1 MKPPRL
7 LLPNAIAPAIA
18 LTLTLA
24 IALGSAASSAFAE
37 TLTRYQATPASKVT
51 VNGTSTIHD
60 WKMEGKI
67 IGGHF
72 EIESN
77 YPLET
82 SAGKLPD
89 LKVKSSAEV
98 SIPVQSIKSG
108 TKRMD
113 EVMLEAMKQPEFP
126 KITYKLTELSPR
138 TGEHKSGDPL
148 EFVSK
153 GELTI
158 AGVTRP
164 VEMTVTVEKFDGN
177 KLKVVGST
185 PIKMTNH
192 GIKPPAPNI
201 ALGLIKVG
209 DEVKVSFEWIT
220 ARKMD
225 APK

>member
-1 MKPPRL
+1 MKTLRVL
-7 LLPNAIAPAIA
+7 LSIAIAIAIA
-18 LTLTLA
+18 SET
-24 IALGSAASSAFAE
+24 SAGFAE
-37 TLTRYQATPASKVT
+37 ALARYQATPASKVT

-72 EIESN
+72 DIDSN
-77 YPLET
+77 FPLDT

-89 LKVKSSAEV
+89 LKVNSTAEV

-138 TGEHKSGDPL
+138 TGQHKPGDPL

-158 AGVTRP
+158 AGVTKP
-164 VEMTVTVEKFDGN
+164 VEMSVTMEKFEGN
-177 KLKVVGST
+177 KLKIIGST
-185 PIKMTNH
+185 PIKMTHH

-220 ARKMD
+220 AQKNE
-225 APK
+225 AAK